1 MSVGYFGY
9 YIWVMIP
16 SLALAGIAT
25 WLTKSTFA
33 KYSRKMA
40 SSQMT
45 GAQAARH
52 MLDSQGLRDV
62 RIERAQGFLSDHY
75 DPRHRVLRLSPPVY
89 DVPSL
94 SAIGVAC
101 HEAGHAMQ
109 HAEKYLPLALR
120 STLVPATN
128 VASRMSYFLILGG
141 FVLQAPFLV
150 KAAVICFAMALVFAV
165 ITLPVEWDAT
175 ARAKRQIVAAGI
187 VTSAERAD
195 AAKVLNAAF
204 LTYVASA
211 ITALLTFIYYFM
223 RARD

>member
-25 WLTKSTFA
+25 WLTKSTFT

-101 HEAGHAMQ
+101 HEAGHAM
-109 HAEKYLPLALR
+109 LR
-120 STLVPATN
+120 D
-128 VASRMSYFLILGG
+128 LGDG
-141 FVLQAPFLV
+141 GVGN
-150 KAAVICFAMALVFAV
+150 
-165 ITLPVEWDAT
+165 
-175 ARAKRQIVAAGI
+175 R
-187 VTSAERAD
+187 
-195 AAKVLNAAF
+195 AAF
-204 LTYVASA
+204 AGPFHFFGRIMGVREKKNVKNPDFSKNPVCGVS
-211 ITALLTFIYYFM
+211 LLM
-223 RARD
+223 KE